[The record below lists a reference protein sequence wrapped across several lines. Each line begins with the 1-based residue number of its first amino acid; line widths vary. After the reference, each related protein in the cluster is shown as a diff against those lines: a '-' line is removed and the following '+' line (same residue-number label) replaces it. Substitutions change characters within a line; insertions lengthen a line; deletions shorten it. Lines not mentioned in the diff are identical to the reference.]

1 MQVRVCPHCG
11 RNIGNKFAL
20 HVSSCPL
27 SPEHKANYRAA
38 MEDSSKP
45 GALLQRKEYDERRQ
59 AGMSSGNS
67 LNHTFGL
74 LWPEIGKL
82 FGLGLAEDEREA
94 AAIEDVRQ
102 MVEQDR
108 RIQADEQSVG
118 LQVLRHET
126 ERTGNVYRRTYML
139 R

>member
-1 MQVRVCPHCG
+1 
-11 RNIGNKFAL
+11 
-20 HVSSCPL
+20 
-27 SPEHKANYRAA
+27 
-38 MEDSSKP
+38 MEDPSKP
-45 GALLQRKEYDERRQ
+45 GALLQRKEYDGRRQ
-59 AGMSSGNS
+59 AGMSSGSS

-74 LWPEIGKL
+74 LWTEIGKL
-82 FGLGLAEDEREA
+82 FGLGLAEDEREE

-102 MVEQDR
+102 MVERDR